1 MAITLVQS
9 NIAGADVAAASK
21 SVSLTQ
27 PAAGNK
33 LPVIG
38 GQWTANAGSPDVTAP
53 SGVSEIVTNTVAGN
67 LGVTF
72 WEKTAAGSSETTYTV
87 TPSTTDPLCIWAG
100 NISGAGA
107 LTAYGSANSGATS
120 QDGITVTANAPVA
133 ANGSLAIAAFVR
145 RGQLNGGNTSYT
157 ISSGWTEINK
167 AADGA
172 SPANEAEMYVFSK
185 TVNVADG
192 TISCTISGV
201 PSNSQYAAIILVYPP
216 SNNAP
221 VVTNPGTQIGVKGV
235 ARTIAVTVA
244 DADSNLAT
252 LRVQCTS
259 GKGTVS
265 CTLGGAS
272 VSAGS
277 LGSADFTLS
286 GTHAQL
292 VAAALTITYTATLTT
307 GSDTAVIVTASDGS
321 LSDAETFTVLLA
333 KALVTASNQTDL
345 VTTVASMLVSSAS
358 EGAITINLTATDSGG
373 RTGTAQTVL
382 TFTTN
387 LGTIFL
393 RPWRTRRRRRT

>member
-9 NIAGADVAAASK
+9 NIAGADAAAASK
-21 SVSLTQ
+21 STTLTQ
-27 PAAGNK
+27 PSAGNK

-38 GQWTANAGSPDVTAP
+38 GQWTANAGSPDITAP

-67 LGVTF
+67 MGITF
-72 WEKTAAGSSETTYTV
+72 WEKTASGSGETTYTV
-87 TPSTTDPLCIWAG
+87 TPTTTDPLCIWAG

-107 LTAYGSANSGATS
+107 LTTSGSANSGATS
-120 QDGITVTANAPVA
+120 QDGITVTASGAVA
-133 ANGSLAIAAFVR
+133 ADGSLALAAFVR

-185 TVNVADG
+185 TVNIADG

-235 ARTIAVTVA
+235 ARTVAVTVA
-244 DADSNLAT
+244 DADSNLT
-252 LRVQCTS
+252 SLRVQSTS

-277 LGSADFTLS
+277 LGSHDFTIS
-286 GTHAQL
+286 GTHAQI
-292 VAAALTITYTATLTT
+292 VAAALTITYTSLLTT
-307 GSDTAVIVTASDGS
+307 GSDTAVVVTADDGT
-321 LSDAETFTVLLA
+321 LNDAETFTVTLC
-333 KALVTASNQTDL
+333 KADLSGGTHADLITTFESMQIEHATAED
-345 VTTVASMLVSSAS
+345 V
-358 EGAITINLTATDSGG
+358 ILTATAIDDGG
-373 RTGTAQTVL
+373 RTGTDTTTI
-382 TFTTN
+382 TFTSSAT
-387 LGTIFL
+387 GTTL
-393 RPWRTRRRRRT
+393 TDLQELTTVKL